1 MLVKVIQWMVRFYQ
15 HFISARR
22 PYRVCRYY
30 PTCSQYML
38 EATERFG
45 VKGVLMGIAR
55 LLRCQP
61 FAKGGYDPVP
71 THFTL
76 RRNQKY

>member
-1 MLVKVIQWMVRFYQ
+1 MVRVLCKLIWWYQ
-15 HFISARR
+15 RAISVRR

-38 EATERFG
+38 EALQRFG
-45 VKGVLMGIAR
+45 LKGVLLGIAR

-61 FAKGGYDPVP
+61 FARGGYDPVP
-71 THFTL
+71 DHFTF
-76 RRNQKY
+76 RRKY